1 MDESI
6 KEEIYHGTTKE
17 NAEKII
23 ATQKFYP
30 GEENV
35 NEQFLGKGIY
45 FFRNKQHAVMWNI
58 KKAKDVGL
66 RNMPYKKY
74 IQKYSILKSKVEYA
88 RKNLLDLNDT
98 NDIVKYNKICKRVE
112 RYFLN
117 DQDYKLAQ
125 HKDRAIIN
133 YLYEKNLMEGIYI
146 IRKIS
151 GQKSKVNSL
160 NVADYIQRDILCIK
174 DDRIIKDV
182 EKCIKIDGKE
192 YNNIKAISY

>member
-58 KKAKDVGL
+58 KKAKEEYQGL
-66 RNMPYKKY
+66 
-74 IQKYSILKSKVEYA
+74 SIM
-88 RKNLLDLNDT
+88 LL
-98 NDIVKYNKICKRVE
+98 
-112 RYFLN
+112 
-117 DQDYKLAQ
+117 
-125 HKDRAIIN
+125 
-133 YLYEKNLMEGIYI
+133 
-146 IRKIS
+146 
-151 GQKSKVNSL
+151 
-160 NVADYIQRDILCIK
+160 
-174 DDRIIKDV
+174 
-182 EKCIKIDGKE
+182 
-192 YNNIKAISY
+192 

>member
-112 RYFLN
+112 RHFLN

-133 YLYEKNLMEGIYI
+133 FLYEKNLMEGIYI

-182 EKCIKIDGKE
+182 EECIKIDGKE